1 MISFVGF
8 GGVYWGTI
16 RVTKK
21 HLLNN
26 GKLIAFEST
35 RIIKFLQ
42 EGLGGVRDILIDGTQ
57 SIYVNLYKESDTLL
71 RRATGTNRFISMSP
85 KFIVEAL
92 GMVMIALL
100 AYYIN
105 QTDKNMSS
113 SIPILGALA
122 LGAQRLLPI
131 MQGMYSSV
139 STIRG
144 SFSSLKDV
152 LALLDQKVSE
162 NLSPTIQNNITFNNK
177 LELRNV
183 YFSYKSQ
190 KVVLK
195 NISLTI
201 NKNENVGIVGLSGS
215 GKSTLI
221 DIIMSLLFP
230 NKGELLADG
239 VEISEVNCRNWQS
252 KITHVPQ
259 SIFLTD
265 GTLAENI
272 AFGIPVKDIDFE
284 RVKYA
289 IDKSLLANL
298 VDDWPDSYNTCIGE
312 RGIRISGGQRQRI
325 GIARIFYRKSFEVLV
340 LDEATSSLDSETEAQ
355 IMKNIFNI
363 ERDITI
369 IIIAHRVTTLKFCE
383 KIYQISHKSP
393 PKLVSYESLKK

>member
-1 MISFVGF
+1 MLLSVVKLWKHLSNKRRFQSKLVVSFMIMASFAEMVSIGSVVPFLGILINPEALYNHQLMQPMIRILNVPSADDLLLPITVIFITLSVLSGIIRLVLLYLMTRLSYATGGDLSVEMYKKTLYQKYSVHLERSSSQLINGITNKTNIVINEVLMPIFVVISSVLIIIGIMTALFLINFKVAVISFVGF

-85 KFIVEAL
+85 KFIIEAL

-162 NLSPTIQNNITFNNK
+162 N
-177 LELRNV
+177 
-183 YFSYKSQ
+183 
-190 KVVLK
+190 
-195 NISLTI
+195 
-201 NKNENVGIVGLSGS
+201 
-215 GKSTLI
+215 
-221 DIIMSLLFP
+221 
-230 NKGELLADG
+230 
-239 VEISEVNCRNWQS
+239 
-252 KITHVPQ
+252 
-259 SIFLTD
+259 
-265 GTLAENI
+265 
-272 AFGIPVKDIDFE
+272 
-284 RVKYA
+284 
-289 IDKSLLANL
+289 
-298 VDDWPDSYNTCIGE
+298 
-312 RGIRISGGQRQRI
+312 
-325 GIARIFYRKSFEVLV
+325 
-340 LDEATSSLDSETEAQ
+340 
-355 IMKNIFNI
+355 
-363 ERDITI
+363 
-369 IIIAHRVTTLKFCE
+369 
-383 KIYQISHKSP
+383 
-393 PKLVSYESLKK
+393 